1 MLMST
6 LGGHLLGNMLHGLTR
21 NNITRAV
28 DGTPRATEIFY
39 KTSFFNLFWN
49 SRISSQKIL
58 I

>member
-28 DGTPRATEIFY
+28 DGTPHSSTYFEIQGFHLKKY
-39 KTSFFNLFWN
+39 
-49 SRISSQKIL
+49 
-58 I
+58 

>member
-1 MLMST
+1 MST

-39 KTSFFNLFWN
+39 NTSFFDLFWN

>member
-1 MLMST
+1 MLTST
-6 LGGHLLGNMLHGLTR
+6 LGEHLLGNMLHGLTR

-39 KTSFFNLFWN
+39 NTSFFDLFWN